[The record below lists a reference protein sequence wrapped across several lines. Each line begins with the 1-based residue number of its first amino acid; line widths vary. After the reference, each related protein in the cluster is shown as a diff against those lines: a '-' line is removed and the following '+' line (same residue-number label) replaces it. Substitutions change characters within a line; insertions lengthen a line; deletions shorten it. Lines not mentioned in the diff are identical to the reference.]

1 MSAQETR
8 SSCVVSFLIY
18 TVDTGFAAE
27 LRFDSDPRCFALST
41 VGFSVM
47 KSIMGDDGVPL
58 VDYSDYFI
66 FCGIESH
73 PPLFPH
79 TQKWLRSSLKGSSI
93 CLSTDR

>member
-8 SSCVVSFLIY
+8 SSCAVVSCLIHA
-18 TVDTGFAAE
+18 VDSFSAE
-27 LRFDSDPRCFALST
+27 LRIDSDPKCFALST

-58 VDYSDYFI
+58 VDYSDFFK
-66 FCGIESH
+66 FCGIQSH

-79 TQKWLRSSLKGSSI
+79 IQRWLRSS
-93 CLSTDR
+93 